1 MRWTDIPSNNMN
13 TGSRR
18 DNPYS
23 YSHHNNRTS
32 ITWKIYKSLSPKVW
46 CALAII
52 VVIWFITLVFVV
64 EENPEIRREVLT
76 DIEREETI
84 IQSKIIRSKLR
95 AKEWLNCIH
104 HENESSISSKQKHPW
119 ELSQLEDLALR
130 VGPNDSLI
138 HIVFSTDCSPYQHWQ
153 SYMFFVAA
161 LRSE

>member
-1 MRWTDIPSNNMN
+1 MN

-23 YSHHNNRTS
+23 YSHHKNRTS
-32 ITWKIYKSLSPKVW
+32 LTWKIYKPLSPRVW
-46 CALAII
+46 CTLSII
-52 VVIWFITLVFVV
+52 VVIWFITLVGIV
-64 EENPEIRREVLT
+64 EENPEIRQEVLT
-76 DIEREETI
+76 DFKREERI
-84 IQSKIIRSKLR
+84 IQSKIVRGKLR

-104 HENESSISSKQKHPW
+104 HENESSTSSGDNNNSNNKKKHPW

-130 VGPNDSLI
+130 TGPNDSLI

-153 SYMFFVAA
+153 SYMFFVSA